1 MVLIDPND
9 RGRIRYGQQA
19 YDQKPTGDGVYKTKK
34 RVKGESLFRKN
45 VEVATV
51 EGKSPRY
58 ADFLAN
64 SNRTTQAMFFGGGNA
79 GVVRAEKFK
88 AAIKSGKSPQQ
99 ALIDLTNKVD
109 KKAKVNTERGVERRF
124 TPVTD

>member
-124 TPVTD
+124 KPVTD